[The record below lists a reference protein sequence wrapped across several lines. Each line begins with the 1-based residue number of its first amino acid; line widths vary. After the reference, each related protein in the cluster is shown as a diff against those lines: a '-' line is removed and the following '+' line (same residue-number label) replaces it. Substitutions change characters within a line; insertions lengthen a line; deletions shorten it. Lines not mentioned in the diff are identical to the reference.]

1 MMNENPKSKDV
12 EDHKSERITFEDL
25 AKKTQE
31 AAEENVRQ
39 TRLFGKS
46 DLRKRLRKT
55 SRA

>member
-1 MMNENPKSKDV
+1 MNENPKSKDV